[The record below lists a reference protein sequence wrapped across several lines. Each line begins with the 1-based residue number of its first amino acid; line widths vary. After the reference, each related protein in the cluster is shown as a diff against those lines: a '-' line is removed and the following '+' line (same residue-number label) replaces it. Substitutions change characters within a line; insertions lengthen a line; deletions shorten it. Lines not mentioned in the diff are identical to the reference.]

1 MLEITVYRG
10 LSEDG
15 LTVIGQIDRVATA
28 SYYFIAGTAT
38 SDRDYHGENGS
49 IAFTAGSD
57 SDSELF
63 IRHCLPNNRTA
74 QIFIS
79 IFRTMPLRQLG
90 VADVG
95 AT

>member
-1 MLEITVYRG
+1 MTVLEITVYRG

-15 LTVIGQIDRVATA
+15 LSVIGQIDRVATA
-28 SYYFIAGTAT
+28 NYYFVPGTAT

-49 IAFTAGSD
+49 IAFTPG

-63 IRHCLPNNRTA
+63 IRHCLPNNRMA
-74 QIFIS
+74 QIFI
-79 IFRTMPLRQLG
+79 IDVRRLPLRQLI
-90 VADVG
+90 VTDIG